1 MIRKG
6 ARPSQKLLRQLFF
19 VCCLS
24 ILLPTVG
31 YFWDIPQLTL
41 LPYVLLAIMALVIA
55 VDWLFSRRRPLL
67 SSRRNI
73 HQSLSVN
80 CEHTVKIEI
89 TNNDRLTFNFD
100 VEEHFPEDWSLFT
113 ELGDLQIQPQEI
125 IQLEYKVKPH
135 KRGLARLSFT
145 EFRVRSSLGYWQ
157 FSWLYENDSE
167 VKVYPNFLAIQNMA
181 GLNGNINLTQAGLKK
196 FNLRGSGMDFRQ
208 LREYREGES
217 LKQIDWRATSRFNK
231 LISKEFQEEKN
242 QHVMIMLDAG
252 QRMRVH
258 DDDMTYFDHALNSLI
273 LLSHSALKNGDS
285 LSIQSFGSETRWLGQ
300 MKGVQSVSKI
310 LHHFYDLYPEKI
322 ASDYVKAAQDLLLKQ
337 PKRALILLVSCL
349 RDEDFSDLLAA
360 VKILQKKHLVAV
372 ISISEPIYEKTLSEP
387 VDNFEQALMYSSA
400 QILNQSIERN
410 FKRLKKQGVICV
422 HAPAT
427 HLTSN
432 VINTYLSVKKAG
444 LL

>member
-1 MIRKG
+1 M
-6 ARPSQKLLRQLFF
+6 
-19 VCCLS
+19 S
-24 ILLPTVG
+24 ILLPTLG
-31 YFWDIPQLTL
+31 YLGDIPQLSI
-41 LPYVLLAIMALVIA
+41 LPYVLAVFMAVVIT
-55 VDWLFSRRRPLL
+55 VDWAFSRRRPLL

-73 HQSLSVN
+73 PQSLSVN

-89 TNNDRLTFNFD
+89 TNNDRLAFHFD
-100 VEEHFPEDWSLFT
+100 VEEHFPEDWSLLT
-113 ELGDLQIQPQEI
+113 DLHELEI
-125 IQLEYKVKPH
+125 EPGESLQLEYKIIPH
-135 KRGLARLSFT
+135 QRGLARLSFT
-145 EFRVRSSLGYWQ
+145 EFCTASILGYWQ
-157 FSWLYENDSE
+157 FSWLFENDSD

-285 LSIQSFGSETRWLGQ
+285 LSLQSFGSETRWLGQ

-310 LHHFYDLYPEKI
+310 LHHFYDLYPQKI

-349 RDEDFSDLLAA
+349 RDEDFSDLLTA
-360 VKILQKKHLVAV
+360 VKIVQKKHLFAV
-372 ISISEPIYEKTLSEP
+372 ISISESIYETILSEP

-400 QILNQSIERN
+400 QVLNQSIERN

-427 HLTSN
+427 QLTSN